1 MCWSFLSNI
10 YLSYCETTAVWLI
23 VLKAIDEIYF
33 LHKYSRLIVPALFSV
48 VIPFIHE
55 NCVGYKDG
63 NLMDAMFV
71 DDKRKSMWIYVEKE
85 VIYRQ
90 NGNEWTSTREKL
102 VDMCFIHS

>member
-1 MCWSFLSNI
+1 MCQCWSLCNQAN
-10 YLSYCETTAVWLI
+10 TNAVKLQ
-23 VLKAIDEIYF
+23 K
-33 LHKYSRLIVPALFSV
+33 RLIVPALFSV

-71 DDKRKSMWIYVEKE
+71 DDKRKSMWMYVEKE

-90 NGNEWTSTREKL
+90 NGNEWTSTREKF